1 VTASIAACS
10 LPPKFAW
17 AERNGLA
24 DDLVEHLMAPR
35 YFVGIDLG
43 TTNTAVASIAVDG
56 DGTITPFRIPQVV
69 SPGEVSAQ
77 PTLPSFL
84 LLPTELEVP
93 PEGLSLPWADR
104 PGFTIG
110 TLARERGSEL
120 PHRLVSS
127 AKSWLCN
134 TGVDRHAPILPWRGA
149 ETEGAA
155 DDEHEEDAGT
165 VPQRVSP
172 VEASGLYLEHLRS
185 AWNHAHPDAPL
196 EEQEVL
202 LAVPASFDAVA
213 RELTITAAQQAG
225 LHQVTLLEE
234 PQAAFYSW
242 LAHTGKKWRDH
253 LGPGDSVLVFDIG
266 GGTTDFSIIA
276 VVDDGTGNLALE
288 RVAVGEHILLGG
300 DNMDLALAHAT
311 MQKLGDRLSP
321 LQFRGL
327 VHACR
332 RAKEQL
338 LSPGA
343 PAEIPVSI
351 LGRSS
356 KLIGGTVRT
365 DLVSEHVRRLVLD
378 GFFPF
383 VDRAARSQRRRATGL
398 RELGLPYAHDPAITR
413 HLAEFITRHGRA
425 PTAVLFNGGVMK
437 GDLLRARVSEM
448 VGAWQGRGSVPGLA
462 GTDLDLAVAHGA
474 AYYGMVRAGRGIR
487 IRGGSARS
495 YYIGIEAAMPAIPG
509 FAPPVKAL
517 CVVPFGMEEGTGSKL
532 PEEEL
537 GLVVGETA
545 EFRFFASSERKTDT
559 VGTLVD
565 PEDGRLDELGPV
577 EATLPAGQGAEP
589 GTVVPVTLESRLTE
603 IGTLELWCVERES
616 DSAGASE
623 GNGKGKGKGEG
634 KGKGARWKLE
644 YSVRERG

>member
-1 VTASIAACS
+1 
-10 LPPKFAW
+10 
-17 AERNGLA
+17 
-24 DDLVEHLMAPR
+24 MAR

-43 TTNTAVASIAVDG
+43 TTNTAVASVAVDG
-56 DGTITPFRIPQVV
+56 DGTISQFRIPQVT
-69 SPGEVSAQ
+69 SPGEVSDL

-93 PEGLSLPWADR
+93 PEGLSLPWAEK

-110 TLARERGSEL
+110 TLARERGAEL

-134 TGVDRHAPILPWRGA
+134 TGVDRHAPILPWRGTDTEHPDDGADEEA
-149 ETEGAA
+149 EGYK
-155 DDEHEEDAGT
+155 
-165 VPQRVSP
+165 PQRVSP
-172 VEASGLYLEHLRS
+172 VEASALYLEHLRS
-185 AWNHAHPDAPL
+185 AWNEEHPDAPL
-196 EEQEVL
+196 EEQDVL

-213 RELTITAAQQAG
+213 RELTMTAAQQAG
-225 LHQVTLLEE
+225 LHNVTLLEE

-242 LAHTGKKWRDH
+242 LAHTGNDWRKQ
-253 LGPGDSVLVFDIG
+253 LGPGDSVLVCDIG

-276 VVDDGTGNLALE
+276 VVDDGRGNLELE

-300 DNMDLALAHAT
+300 DNIDLALAHAT
-311 MQKLGDRLSP
+311 MQRLGDKLSP
-321 LQFRGL
+321 MQFRGL

-338 LSPGA
+338 LSPDS
-343 PAEIPVSI
+343 PEEIPVSI
-351 LGRSS
+351 LGRGS

-365 DLVSEHVRRLVLD
+365 DLVRDHVRRLVLD

-383 VDRAARSQRRRATGL
+383 VDRGAKPQKRRATGL
-398 RELGLPYAHDPAITR
+398 RELGLPYAHDPAVTR
-413 HLAEFITRHGRA
+413 HLADFISRQGRT

-437 GDLLRARVSEM
+437 GELLRARISEM
-448 VGAWQGRGSVPGLA
+448 VGAWQGKGSVPGLA

-487 IRGGSARS
+487 IRGGSGRS

-517 CVVPFGMEEGTGSKL
+517 CVVPFGMEEGTGHKL
-532 PEEEL
+532 PDEEL

-545 EFRFFASSERKTDT
+545 EFRFFASNERKADGA
-559 VGTLVD
+559 GTLVD
-565 PEDGRLDELGPV
+565 PEDGGLEELGPV
-577 EATLPAGQGAEP
+577 EATLPAGKGSDP
-589 GTVVPVTLESRLTE
+589 GTVVPVSLESRLTE
-603 IGTLELWCVERES
+603 VGTLELWCVERE
-616 DSAGASE
+616 GQ
-623 GNGKGKGKGEG
+623 G
-634 KGKGARWKLE
+634 RWKLE

>member
-1 VTASIAACS
+1 
-10 LPPKFAW
+10 
-17 AERNGLA
+17 
-24 DDLVEHLMAPR
+24 MAR

-43 TTNTAVASIAVDG
+43 TTNTAVASVAADG
-56 DGTITPFRIPQVV
+56 DGTITSFRIPQVI
-69 SPGEVSAQ
+69 SPGEVLAQ

-93 PEGLSLPWADR
+93 PEGLSLPWAER

-149 ETEGAA
+149 DMEHPDDPLPEDEMGETGA
-155 DDEHEEDAGT
+155 
-165 VPQRVSP
+165 PQRVSP
-172 VEASGLYLEHLRS
+172 VEASALYLEHVRA
-185 AWNHAHPDAPL
+185 AWNDAHPDDPL
-196 EEQEVL
+196 EEQEVM
-202 LAVPASFDAVA
+202 LAVPASFDAIA
-213 RELTITAAQQAG
+213 RELTMTAAQQAG

-242 LAHTGKKWRDH
+242 LAHVGKSWRDQ
-253 LGPGDSVLVFDIG
+253 LGPGDSVLVCDIG

-311 MQKLGDRLSP
+311 QQRLGDRLSP

-338 LSPGA
+338 LSPDS
-343 PAEIPVSI
+343 PELLPVSI

-356 KLIGGTVRT
+356 KLIGGTVRI
-365 DLVSEHVRRLVLD
+365 DLVRDHVRRLVLD

-383 VDRAARSQRRRATGL
+383 VDRAARPQKRRATGL
-398 RELGLPYAHDPAITR
+398 RELGLPYAHDPAVTR
-413 HLAEFITRHGRA
+413 HLADFITRHGRT

-437 GDLLRARVSEM
+437 GELLRSRVSEM
-448 VGAWQGRGSVPGLA
+448 VGAWQGKGGAPGLA

-487 IRGGSARS
+487 IRGGTARS

-517 CVVPFGMEEGTGSKL
+517 CVVPFGMEEGTSQKL
-532 PEEEL
+532 PDEEL

-545 EFRFFASSERKTDT
+545 EFRFFAANNRKED
-559 VGTLVD
+559 GAGALVD
-565 PEDGRLDELGPV
+565 PSDGPLDELGPV
-577 EATLPAGQGAEP
+577 EATLPAELGSEP
-589 GTVVPVTLESRLTE
+589 GTVVPVSLESRLTE
-603 IGTLELWCVERES
+603 IGTLELWCVER
-616 DSAGASE
+616 D
-623 GNGKGKGKGEG
+623 GKG
-634 KGKGARWKLE
+634 RWKLE